1 MNQAATREDIDEVI
15 GIVKDFMAQSA
26 TQLNG
31 VNKRLDNLDK
41 KYDHLITVIDDL
53 FLGSISTKLNWL
65 QEMLNFKDCLNG
77 REKSLLRQEY
87 LWKTY
92 KLAGHFV

>member
-1 MNQAATREDIDEVI
+1 MNPAATREDIDEVI

-41 KYDHLITVIDDL
+41 KYDHLITVIDG
-53 FLGSISTKLNWL
+53 FISRIDKYEVELAARDA
-65 QEMLNFKDCLNG
+65 QFQ
-77 REKSLLRQEY
+77 RLLEWARKVSS
-87 LWKTY
+87 KTGIP
-92 KLAGHFV
+92 LEN